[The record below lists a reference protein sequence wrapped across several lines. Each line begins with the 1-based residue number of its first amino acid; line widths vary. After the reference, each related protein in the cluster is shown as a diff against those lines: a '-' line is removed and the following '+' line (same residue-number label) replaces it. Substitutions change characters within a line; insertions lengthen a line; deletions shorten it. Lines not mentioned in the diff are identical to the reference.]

1 MNKTSLTLEAN
12 SEGYSEPCQTSKMD
26 VFAKIVN
33 GFSSLTIFA
42 ESSVLD
48 VWQESEFA
56 SEASKNLWKS
66 STSAVWQGF
75 EFTFV
80 LIILA
85 KQFPNCLLNLI
96 NIFHH
101 ISVLYTV
108 KSTWPYVQHIWL
120 IMKIL
125 IGFRKESIDLLV
137 LANCLVK
144 LLETKHVWNKGSLN
158 GLRFQRN
165 HTYVCVSGGKRC

>member
-56 SEASKNLWKS
+56 SEASKNL
-66 STSAVWQGF
+66 
-75 EFTFV
+75 
-80 LIILA
+80 
-85 KQFPNCLLNLI
+85 
-96 NIFHH
+96 
-101 ISVLYTV
+101 
-108 KSTWPYVQHIWL
+108 
-120 IMKIL
+120 
-125 IGFRKESIDLLV
+125 
-137 LANCLVK
+137 
-144 LLETKHVWNKGSLN
+144 
-158 GLRFQRN
+158 
-165 HTYVCVSGGKRC
+165 